1 MLVDIPAAQHKTIFF
16 IVSSPLCMFL
26 DASSLSRAAARHN
39 RFTMIVCKTSQKMKP
54 VSILQRPR

>member
-1 MLVDIPAAQHKTIFF
+1 
-16 IVSSPLCMFL
+16 MFL